1 MLVKE
6 LLRAAATGEGLF
18 ASLFSG
24 GGGSFGSLLGG
35 FAKMM
40 FGGGRAGG
48 GDVTPGR
55 IYRVNE
61 YGEEFFSPASHG
73 RVVPAGGGGGGQ
85 RLGVDVRVTADR
97 DGLNAYVRS
106 TAREEAGTATAFL
119 AGRVGSMVDDRSETA
134 RSRGMRP

>member
-48 GDVTPGR
+48 GEVSPGR

-61 YGEEFFSPASHG
+61 YGEEFFSPSSHG
-73 RVVPAGGGGGGQ
+73 RVVPAGGGGGKMHITVG
-85 RLGVDVRVTADR
+85 LAADA
-97 DGLNAYVRS
+97 GLNIMPQV
-106 TAREEAGTATAFL
+106 EAVAEGKAMIATNAL
-119 AGRVGSMVDDRSETA
+119 AARVGGMVDSRSDERPT
-134 RSRGMRP
+134 RGMRS